1 MADVVLQPDQFPLVD
16 FDPARIKAI
25 AEEAADLAG
34 LPADLEVIVEV
45 DDSSPLGRSS
55 IDGMDPVHISLESG
69 ALEDPRHPRQL
80 AENGAAGAIGRL
92 LFRAADRLRDDFADA
107 PSDEDLPPMVGV
119 AWEVLR
125 RRSAGPHRP
134 PGPAPA
140 LALPLPQPARVQRRG
155 RRRLRRALGRRR
167 PHLGRDRGA
176 LGATPAAATPA

>member
-1 MADVVLQPDQFPLVD
+1 MADVVLKPDQFPLVD

-107 PSDEDLPPMVGV
+107 PPDEDLPPMVGV
-119 AWEVLR
+119 AWEVHA
-125 RRSAGPHRP
+125 AGRLARTGHQAQRQRWRYHFRNRH
-134 PGPAPA
+134 GFSDEADAAFDELWAADSLTWAEIEA
-140 LALPLPQPARVQRRG
+140 LSERAR
-155 RRRLRRALGRRR
+155 
-167 PHLGRDRGA
+167 
-176 LGATPAAATPA
+176 AATPA